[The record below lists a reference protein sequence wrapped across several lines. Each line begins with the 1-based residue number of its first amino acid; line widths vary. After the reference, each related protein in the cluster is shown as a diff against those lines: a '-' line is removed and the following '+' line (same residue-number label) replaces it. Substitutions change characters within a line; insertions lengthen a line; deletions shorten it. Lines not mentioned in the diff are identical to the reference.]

1 MNPLLAQNTCN
12 VTAPSSLFLQ
22 QEQGNYNMHLK
33 SSAGPINVFVMN
45 QDEGLSSLI
54 PGVPQIT
61 GDQEEMDTSQ
71 TSPSNDATV
80 NNATTGDSSEVTKRV
95 EPEVSSSEGVV
106 TRSRRR
112 QAALV
117 EAEVTIGAT
126 VEASSQPLQMR
137 EVAERTEVCVNEDL
151 PMDTD
156 KVLLPYTISYLLSNA
171 SLPPFHFQDTVE
183 GNKEGGQSQLLAIGT
198 EEWLQREEEEQQ
210 INTEGVYCLY
220 TCAVHML
227 YMFCFAS

>member
-12 VTAPSSLFLQ
+12 VTAPSSPFLQ

-137 EVAERTEVCVNEDL
+137 EVAERTEVCVNKDL
-151 PMDTD
+151 LMD
-156 KVLLPYTISYLLSNA
+156 KIGRA
-171 SLPPFHFQDTVE
+171 SC
-183 GNKEGGQSQLLAIGT
+183 
-198 EEWLQREEEEQQ
+198 RER
-210 INTEGVYCLY
+210 V
-220 TCAVHML
+220 
-227 YMFCFAS
+227 

>member
-151 PMDTD
+151 PMDTN
-156 KVLLPYTISYLLSNA
+156 KVQVYTPSLYHLLPFFQILLSL
-171 SLPPFHFQDTVE
+171 SLPSTFRI
-183 GNKEGGQSQLLAIGT
+183 LLKAIKKGDS
-198 EEWLQREEEEQQ
+198 L
-210 INTEGVYCLY
+210 NC
-220 TCAVHML
+220 
-227 YMFCFAS
+227 